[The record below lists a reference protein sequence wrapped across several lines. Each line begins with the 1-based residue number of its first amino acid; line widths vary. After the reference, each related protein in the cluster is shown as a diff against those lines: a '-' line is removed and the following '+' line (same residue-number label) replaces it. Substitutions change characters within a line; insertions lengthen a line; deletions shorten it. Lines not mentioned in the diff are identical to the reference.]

1 MVDLAELEAAI
12 AAGFETLEHYI
23 KELSGY
29 EYNATANYFGEPE
42 RPPQLTTALAAFAAY
57 REHIAALVA
66 ENARLR
72 DALRPF
78 AKTWA
83 NYQTDELG
91 NREHK
96 SFLFWLFYF
105 SEMSNDYVDSA
116 AAHAQAAALAD
127 VETKSTAGGEQ

>member
-1 MVDLAELEAAI
+1 MTANMSELEAAI
-12 AAGFETLEHYI
+12 AAGLE
-23 KELSGY
+23 ELKNRTFWGDGDNL
-29 EYNATANYFGEPE
+29 EDAVTD
-42 RPPQLTTALAAFAAY
+42 TAAFASY
-57 REHIAALVA
+57 REQVASLQA

-91 NREHK
+91 NRDHK

-127 VETKSTAGGEQ
+127 VETHEP